1 MLLLCPCPLRFSR
14 KTGPKSHRVTGPP
27 CPATSS
33 GRTTQVQFPGL
44 AETSEVIW
52 LPRPS
57 QVTPPSSSPPARCHL
72 GATSGPAVAAAPAA
86 APQLLPREAASG
98 CVDFREGYGPLYS
111 LGPPLEGWAG
121 QASGSAGCRQGWP
134 LYVPQRPVLPHLL
147 PAPPLPP
154 SPGHRHCLPS
164 PWPPTA
170 PSPPHNQRQD
180 LEMRSGACGSP
191 ALKPPWLPTPAGR
204 PGRPPLQPSGP
215 PGRAVTA
222 PSSFPPRGLCTRC
235 FLCFLCSSHGQKP
248 KPREGKLLA
257 PKSHS

>member
-57 QVTPPSSSPPARCHL
+57 QVTPPSSSPPAQGHL

-98 CVDFREGYGPLYS
+98 CEDFREGYGPLYS

-121 QASGSAGCRQGWP
+121 QASGSAGCRQGGP
-134 LYVPQRPVLPHLL
+134 CTSRKGPSSPTSCQ
-147 PAPPLPP
+147 PPLSHPAQATAIACHLRGP
-154 SPGHRHCLPS
+154 RQAPLH
-164 PWPPTA
+164 PTT
-170 PSPPHNQRQD
+170 R
-180 LEMRSGACGSP
+180 
-191 ALKPPWLPTPAGR
+191 GR
-204 PGRPPLQPSGP
+204 TS
-215 PGRAVTA
+215 
-222 PSSFPPRGLCTRC
+222 
-235 FLCFLCSSHGQKP
+235 K
-248 KPREGKLLA
+248 
-257 PKSHS
+257 

>member
-1 MLLLCPCPLRFSR
+1 MLLLCPCPLRFSG

-121 QASGSAGCRQGWP
+121 QASGSAGCRQGGP
-134 LYVPQRPVLPHLL
+134 CTPRKSPSSPTSCQ
-147 PAPPLPP
+147 PPLSHPAQA
-154 SPGHRHCLPS
+154 
-164 PWPPTA
+164 TA
-170 PSPPHNQRQD
+170 IACHLRGP
-180 LEMRSGACGSP
+180 LE
-191 ALKPPWLPTPAGR
+191 
-204 PGRPPLQPSGP
+204 PPLHPTTR
-215 PGRAVTA
+215 GRT
-222 PSSFPPRGLCTRC
+222 S
-235 FLCFLCSSHGQKP
+235 K
-248 KPREGKLLA
+248 
-257 PKSHS
+257 